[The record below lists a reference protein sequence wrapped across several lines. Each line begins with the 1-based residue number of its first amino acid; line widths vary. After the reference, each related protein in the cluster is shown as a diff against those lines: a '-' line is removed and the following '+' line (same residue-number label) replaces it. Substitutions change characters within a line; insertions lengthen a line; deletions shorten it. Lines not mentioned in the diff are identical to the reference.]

1 MSVRDG
7 RRLTIRRSSPVAT
20 VAGPGA
26 VAVATVRLELYKALL
41 DTFLMAHISHV
52 WLSHDLLA
60 GAFSIIKVS
69 LDTYAG
75 WTPAEAE
82 AEAAADDGGRRAGG
96 GGGDGSHQGK
106 KSD

>member
-1 MSVRDG
+1 MATVAVAV
-7 RRLTIRRSSPVAT
+7 PVAT
-20 VAGPGA
+20 A
-26 VAVATVRLELYKALL
+26 RLELYKALL

-82 AEAAADDGGRRAGG
+82 AEAAADDGDDGGRAGDG
-96 GGGDGSHQGK
+96 DEDGDGSHQGK

>member
-1 MSVRDG
+1 MATVAVAV
-7 RRLTIRRSSPVAT
+7 PVAT
-20 VAGPGA
+20 A
-26 VAVATVRLELYKALL
+26 RLELYKALL

-75 WTPAEAE
+75 LTPAEAE
-82 AEAAADDGGRRAGG
+82 AATVAAADDDGGRRAGG

>member
-1 MSVRDG
+1 M
-7 RRLTIRRSSPVAT
+7 AT
-20 VAGPGA
+20 VAGP
-26 VAVATVRLELYKALL
+26 VPVATARLELYKALL

-82 AEAAADDGGRRAGG
+82 AEAAKAADAADGGRRAGG